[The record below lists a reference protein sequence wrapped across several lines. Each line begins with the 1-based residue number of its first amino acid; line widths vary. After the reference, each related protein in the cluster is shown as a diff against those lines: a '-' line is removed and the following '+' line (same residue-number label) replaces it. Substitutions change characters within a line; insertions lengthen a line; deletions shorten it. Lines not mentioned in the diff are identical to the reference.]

1 MKKSFL
7 IALAA
12 LLVPMAAN
20 AQTATASALL
30 SAMPREDLTIKDADG
45 LSHVIHVEVALN
57 EKNQADG
64 LMGRKEMARDA
75 GMLFFFGDEQ
85 PRFFWMKD
93 TLIPL
98 DMLFIRKDG
107 TISHIHAGARPLDE
121 SSIASEGPVTAVL
134 ELNGGAAAGMGIKEG
149 DKVLDKDYFKNQSA
163 P

>member
-1 MKKSFL
+1 MKILVL
-7 IALAA
+7 IGLAS
-12 LLVPMAAN
+12 LLVPAVAS
-20 AQTATASALL
+20 AQTATTSALL

-45 LSHVIHVEVALN
+45 LSHMIHVEVALN
-57 EKNQADG
+57 AQDQANG
-64 LMGRKEMARDA
+64 LMDRKKMARDA

-107 TISHIHAGARPLDE
+107 TISHIHARARPLDE
-121 SSIASEGPVTAVL
+121 SSIASEGPVSAVL

-149 DKVLDKDYFKNQSA
+149 DKVLDKDYFKNQ
-163 P
+163 PVP